1 MENDISKKDLLNMTG
16 ISYGQLYRWK
26 RENLIPEDW
35 FIKKSSFTGQETFFP
50 KDKILERIK
59 SIQQM
64 KDKYPLEDLARMLSP
79 ELTGITYRVSRV
91 LSEKIMDPATARL
104 FQAKLNKEF
113 CSFWEVCVIN
123 TLGQARAKGLLSEL
137 DLDRI
142 SDSLQ
147 EWEKNYRSGAY
158 MLYVVKCYGFN
169 TVLLSAKEPPIL
181 MDKALK
187 IMESYD
193 LDEVGAS
200 IKEKLNAI

>member
-1 MENDISKKDLLNMTG
+1 MENEISKKDLLNLTG

-50 KDKILERIK
+50 KDKIIERIK
-59 SIQQM
+59 SIQQL

-91 LSEKIMDPATARL
+91 LSEENMDPVTARL
-104 FQAKLNKEF
+104 FKTKLNKEF
-113 CSFWEVCVIN
+113 CSFWEVCVIY
-123 TLGQARAKGLLSEL
+123 TLGLARSKGLLPDA
-137 DLDRI
+137 DLERI

-147 EWEKNYRSGAY
+147 EWEKNSHSGAY
-158 MLYVVKCYGFN
+158 RLYVIKCDAFN
-169 TVLLSAKEPPIL
+169 TVILGAKEPPVL

-193 LDEVGAS
+193 LDEIGAT
-200 IKEKLNAI
+200 IKEKINAI